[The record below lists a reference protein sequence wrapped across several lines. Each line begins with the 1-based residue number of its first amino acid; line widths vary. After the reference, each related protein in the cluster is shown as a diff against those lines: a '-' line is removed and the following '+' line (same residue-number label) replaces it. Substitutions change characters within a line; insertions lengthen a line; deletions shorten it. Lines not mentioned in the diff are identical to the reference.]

1 VNRFD
6 EIHGLAV
13 LGRFAGGDVAA
24 GLHGGDAP
32 LQAAELDFQI
42 VADVKGRDAIVEAL
56 ERQASVVEASARRQ
70 DGLQLRCELLV
81 LVFVRGELLG
91 RSWALLDPVD
101 GLKDCAAALTAPR
114 KKLLA
119 TTPRLSLWFSFLT
132 LR

>member
-1 VNRFD
+1 
-6 EIHGLAV
+6 
-13 LGRFAGGDVAA
+13 
-24 GLHGGDAP
+24 
-32 LQAAELDFQI
+32 

-101 GLKDCAAALTAPR
+101 GIEGLCRRLEIARALATQP
-114 KKLLA
+114 KLLLLDEPA
-119 TTPRLSLWFSFLT
+119 AGMNPPKPWN
-132 LR
+132 